1 MNQKEIKNKNDV
13 QEKIHDHYNARPDL
27 LM

>member
-1 MNQKEIKNKNDV
+1 MNQKKIKNKNDM
-13 QEKIHDHYNARPDL
+13 QAKIYDHYNARPDL